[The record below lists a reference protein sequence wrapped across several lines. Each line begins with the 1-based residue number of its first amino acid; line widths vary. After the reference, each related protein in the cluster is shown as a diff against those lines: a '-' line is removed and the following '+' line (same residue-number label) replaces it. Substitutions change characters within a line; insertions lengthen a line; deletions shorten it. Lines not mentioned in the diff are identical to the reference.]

1 MYKLYNVKA
10 WGSVCVH
17 FLLEEM
23 EVPYTNIWMTADQV
37 RTGEFRAISP
47 LGYVPALGLQ
57 DGRTLFESAAIV
69 TFLLTAHPDK
79 AMSPA
84 PGSDDFGEFL
94 TWLHFLST
102 NIYPTINLTYPS
114 SGYGLTPAQDAHI
127 VAVATAKCNLQW
139 TLVEERLSRQGPWMM
154 GETFSALD
162 IYAFMLTLWSKPN
175 EAALHAMFPHV
186 ARLAQALRARPKLKA
201 ALEAHGIFERGGYG
215 G

>member
-37 RTGEFRAISP
+37 RTEEFRSISP

-79 AMSPA
+79 ALSPP

-94 TWLHFLST
+94 SWLHYLSA
-102 NIYPTINLTYPS
+102 NLYPAINLTYPG
-114 SGYGLTPAQDAHI
+114 SGYAMTAEQDAHL
-127 VAVATAKCNLQW
+127 VATATVKCNGLW
-139 TLVEERLSRQGPWMM
+139 AIVEERLAQQGPWMM
-154 GETFSALD
+154 GDSFSALD
-162 IYAFMLTLWSKPN
+162 IYTFMLTLWSKPN
-175 EAALHAMFPHV
+175 ETALQGMFPHV
-186 ARLAQALRARPKLKA
+186 ARLAQELRARPKLKA
-201 ALEAHGIFERGGYG
+201 ALEAHGIFEVGGYG